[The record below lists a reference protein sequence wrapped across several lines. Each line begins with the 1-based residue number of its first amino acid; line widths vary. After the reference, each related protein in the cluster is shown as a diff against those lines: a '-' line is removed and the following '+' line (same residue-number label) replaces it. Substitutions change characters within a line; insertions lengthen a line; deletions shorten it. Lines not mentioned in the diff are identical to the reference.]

1 MVSMI
6 GQMKA
11 DFFRHIQDIRLRKTL
26 DVEIKERL
34 HSIEVTV
41 FLPNIHQDDVE
52 VYVVDHVLAIVKKEK
67 ARRSGNQG
75 FEQTIELP
83 DAVTPVGADLVFRDS
98 TLRILLLK
106 RDSFLDPRR
115 KGTRILPR

>member
-6 GQMKA
+6 GQMKS

-26 DVEIKERL
+26 DVTIKERL

-41 FLPNIHQDDVE
+41 FLPNINQNDIE
-52 VYVVDHVLAIVKKEK
+52 VYVVDDVLAIVKKEK
-67 ARRSGNQG
+67 ARRLGNQG

-83 DAVTPVGADLVFRDS
+83 DAVTPIGADLTFKDS
-98 TLRILLLK
+98 SLHILLLK
-106 RDSFLDPRR
+106 RDSFLNPRA
-115 KGTRILPR
+115 KGTRLLPK